1 MFNLTVLRTQGTHG
15 DIQVHYF
22 IRRRNIQENDFHVYG
37 SLEKGGENT
46 LDFVEG
52 QRSQN
57 ITVFVYDDNNPEGD
71 ETFEVWLKTPSGGA
85 QLAGKKFVEV
95 TLLVSDGGNGIFTF
109 DAASLHKFVDEPG
122 TKIVGTTK
130 GRFTILRENGTIG
143 VVVIG
148 WSVRNDSA
156 RIDLKT
162 ANGTVMFRDGETKKS
177 FTIETVV
184 DLIPEK
190 KEKFLVVLSVL
201 SGKSVQGVPH
211 GVGKNVGRQKQR
223 ELR

>member
-15 DIQVHYF
+15 DIQVHYY
-22 IRRRNIQENDFHVYG
+22 IRRLSIQENDFHVYG
-37 SLEKGGENT
+37 SLEMGGENT
-46 LDFVEG
+46 LNFVKG

-85 QLAGKKFVEV
+85 QLAGKESVAQV
-95 TLLVSDGGNGIFTF
+95 TILVSDGGNGIFKF
-109 DAASLHKFVDEPG
+109 DAASLKKFVDEAG
-122 TKIVGTTK
+122 TAV
-130 GRFTILRENGTIG
+130 LRENGTIG

-148 WSVRNDSA
+148 WSVRNESA
-156 RIDLKT
+156 RMDLKST
-162 ANGTVMFRDGETKKS
+162 NGTVMFKEGETKKS

-184 DLIPEK
+184 DLTPEK

-201 SGKSVQGVPH
+201 SGKSMQGVPR
-211 GVGKNVGRQKQR
+211 GVGKDLGEQ
-223 ELR
+223 